1 MPKPSW
7 WDSLGVRDDGWSSK
21 FQSVDLLLK
30 HLARKSRSVSSRDS
44 YCYIISR
51 LCSYVNLNPDELV
64 SMAREKPD
72 EIGSR
77 IQNSADVYNDRG
89 STRCANHVIHL
100 AKTFFKVN
108 KIELALHGYFQP
120 ARSRLRPEYIPSLSE
135 ALKMADVTKSLRD
148 RLIILLLI
156 YTGLRNSTLRA
167 LVYDESY
174 PDPLLQE
181 HTIKKE
187 IERNEE
193 YLVIIVHDIMK
204 KTVSDACKNRLFY
217 YAFIPQKVTECF
229 RLYIREMTRKYG
241 AIPSNRPIF
250 VTENRRISLKER
262 LRTPISKGTLEDI
275 VKNAAERAGIKNWE
289 YVYPHCLRKTY
300 ESFLRNQP
308 DDLRLDAKEREFLF
322 GHTLPG
328 SQDTYFD
335 KTKIEEMRAK
345 YSKMVFEP
353 VVIETE
359 ERVVSDGELQTFLQQ
374 GWRFVAALQSGKVVV
389 SKQVSVKQ
397 SDDTKTASSTQAANS
412 GIQKEGTQ
420 TCPKPPESISP
431 PNSPKVCND
440 LGSSTNLS
448 ITKKGQ
454 DDSSQKTNSLA
465 KSAENQ
471 SSRNSSSPT
480 ENSSTKEG
488 NAQQNSKTKH
498 KQKTL
503 FDFRS
508 LKEN

>member
-1 MPKPSW
+1 
-7 WDSLGVRDDGWSSK
+7 
-21 FQSVDLLLK
+21 
-30 HLARKSRSVSSRDS
+30 
-44 YCYIISR
+44 
-51 LCSYVNLNPDELV
+51 
-64 SMAREKPD
+64 
-72 EIGSR
+72 
-77 IQNSADVYNDRG
+77 
-89 STRCANHVIHL
+89 
-100 AKTFFKVN
+100 
-108 KIELALHGYFQP
+108 
-120 ARSRLRPEYIPSLSE
+120 
-135 ALKMADVTKSLRD
+135 MADVTKSLRD

-412 GIQKEGTQ
+412 SIQKEGTQ

-431 PNSPKVCND
+431 PYSPKVCND